1 MTEKNNKEIILG
13 VIFVVLL
20 GLYLDPFGKF
30 MPSMMEM
37 LMMLALVVLFTVY
50 AGFVWRENHGDER
63 EVLHRG
69 LAGRIAYLVGTA
81 VLLLGI
87 IVQGLN
93 HQTDIWLVVSL
104 GLMIVTKII
113 SIIYLKSKN

>member
-1 MTEKNNKEIILG
+1 MSAKNNKEIILG
-13 VIFVVLL
+13 IIFVVLL
-20 GLYLDPFGKF
+20 ALYLDPFGHF

-37 LMMLALVVLFTVY
+37 LMMLAMVVLFTIY
-50 AGFVWRENHGDER
+50 AGFVWREGRGDER

-69 LAGRIAYLVGTA
+69 LAGRIAFLVGTA

-93 HQTDIWLVVSL
+93 HQTDIWLVAAL
-104 GLMIVTKII
+104 GLMIVTKIL
-113 SIIYLKSKN
+113 SIVYLKSKN